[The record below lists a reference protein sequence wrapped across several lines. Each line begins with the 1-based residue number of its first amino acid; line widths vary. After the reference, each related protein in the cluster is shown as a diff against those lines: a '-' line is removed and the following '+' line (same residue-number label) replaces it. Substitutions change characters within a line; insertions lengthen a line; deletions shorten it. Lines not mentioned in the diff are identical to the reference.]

1 MSISTTRRVEL
12 SGATGA
18 AEADLRVPTSIHGF
32 QVLRRLGRGAA
43 STLYAVYEPSTRQV
57 HTLKH
62 VVRRPDREREDQRF
76 LDQVENEFSIASEFD
91 HPGVRAA
98 RRIVRIRPFL
108 KVTEIMLLLDF
119 VDGTPLDRLPHLAP
133 APTLRRFAAAARSL
147 AYLHANGVVHA
158 DFKPGNVVVTDS
170 GEVVVIDFG
179 QACRIGTRKPRIQG
193 TPGYMA
199 PEQRRLDPLGP
210 QADAFALGA
219 SILRTFC
226 GDEAS
231 AGSSAGGSGSAGGV
245 AAVSA
250 LADLTSDPAK
260 AIEALQRTNAPAGLE
275 ECVAAMLT
283 SDVARRPGNLMGIA
297 QELDSLAARS

>member
-12 SGATGA
+12 SGAPGT
-18 AEADLRVPTSIHGF
+18 AEVDLRVPASIHGF

-43 STLYAVYEPSTRQV
+43 STLYAVYEPATRQV

-62 VVRRPDREREDQRF
+62 VVRRPDRDREDQRF
-76 LDQVENEFSIASEFD
+76 LDQAENEFAIASEFD

-108 KVTEIMLLLDF
+108 KVSEILLLLDF
-119 VDGTPLDRLPHLAP
+119 VDGTPLDQLAH
-133 APTLRRFAAAARSL
+133 ASAGSTLRRYAAAARSL
-147 AYLHANGVVHA
+147 GHLHANGVVHA
-158 DFKPGNVVVTDS
+158 DFKPGNIVVTEA

-210 QADAFALGA
+210 EVDAFALGA

-226 GDEAS
+226 GEEAS
-231 AGSSAGGSGSAGGV
+231 AGSSAGGSGSGGS
-245 AAVSA
+245 AAFSA
-250 LADLTSDPAK
+250 LADLTADPAK
-260 AIEALQRTNAPAGLE
+260 AIDTLRRTEAPAGLE
-275 ECVAAMLT
+275 ECVAAMLNP
-283 SDVARRPGNLMGIA
+283 DVSRRPGNLMGIA
-297 QELDSLAARS
+297 QELDSLADRV

>member
-12 SGATGA
+12 SGAAGA
-18 AEADLRVPTSIHGF
+18 GEADLRVPSAIHGF

-43 STLYAVYEPSTRQV
+43 SSLYAVYEPATRQV

-62 VVRRPDREREDQRF
+62 VVRRPDRDREDQRF
-76 LDQVENEFSIASEFD
+76 LDQVENEFAIAGEFD

-98 RRIVRIRPFL
+98 RRIIRIRPFL
-108 KVTEIMLLLDF
+108 KVTEILLLLDF
-119 VDGTPLDRLPHLAP
+119 VDGTPLDRLPHLGAST
-133 APTLRRFAAAARSL
+133 TLRRFAAAARSL
-147 AYLHANGVVHA
+147 AHLHANGIVHA
-158 DFKPGNVVVTDS
+158 DFKPGNVVVTDA

-210 QADAFALGA
+210 EADAFALGA

-231 AGSSAGGSGSAGGV
+231 AGSSAGGSGSGGGP
-245 AAVSA
+245 AAISA
-250 LADLTSDPAK
+250 LADLTGDPAK
-260 AIEALQRTNAPAGLE
+260 AIEALHRTNAPDGLE
-275 ECVAAMLT
+275 ECIAAMLT
-283 SDVARRPGNLMGIA
+283 PDVARRPGNLSGIA
-297 QELDSLAARS
+297 QELDLLAARA